1 MTCLTLSFS
10 VRIQSFI
17 GLYLEF
23 DHLVSEAYRV
33 EMKTCNESLNNKS
46 CGLNVNPLLLQ
57 SVTRLESFMVYFQT
71 YVNKHCDITSLK
83 IYVGIL
89 FNYSLFLVN

>member
-46 CGLNVNPLLLQ
+46 CGLNVSLL
-57 SVTRLESFMVYFQT
+57 
-71 YVNKHCDITSLK
+71 
-83 IYVGIL
+83 
-89 FNYSLFLVN
+89 